1 MYPLKTLENPWFS
14 DIFYGYKNESLAYSR
29 GIRMDHWPKIG
40 SGDVSAY
47 GKLTSF

>member
-14 DIFYGYKNESLAYSR
+14 DVFQGCTNGSLANSS
-29 GIRMDHWPKIG
+29 GIEMDHWLKI
-40 SGDVSAY
+40 SWADVSAY